1 MADAGTSL
9 DSFPGGLVLLVGD
22 EEFLVNRAIEQVTAE
37 RRRHDPEAD
46 VVDRFGA
53 ELVAAELYEMLSP
66 SLFGGGR
73 TIVVRNCQDVLSAMT
88 GPLTSFFADPGQDMT
103 LVIHHAGGGKGRAIL
118 EAARRVAGTVIP
130 CARIT
135 RAAEREQFVRAEVKG
150 HKATI
155 RADAVAAL
163 IDAVGTDLRELSAV
177 CAQLSSDSGGKID
190 VDIVTDFHR
199 GRANTSGFTVADSA
213 MAGRTGE
220 ALENLRWALSLGVH
234 PVLIADALA
243 DGVRSVAR
251 VASARRASPAALAGE
266 LGMAPWKIER
276 AQKVARGWTAPRLE
290 AAIAAVAKLNA
301 DVKGAAADPDFA
313 LEQVIRQLTAAG
325 STPG

>member
-1 MADAGTSL
+1 
-9 DSFPGGLVLLVGD
+9 
-22 EEFLVNRAIEQVTAE
+22 
-37 RRRHDPEAD
+37 
-46 VVDRFGA
+46 
-53 ELVAAELYEMLSP
+53 
-66 SLFGGGR
+66 
-73 TIVVRNCQDVLSAMT
+73 MT

-103 LVIHHAGGGKGRAIL
+103 LVIQHAGGGKGRAIL
-118 EAARRVAGTVIP
+118 EAARRVAGTVIS

-190 VDIVTDFHR
+190 VDIVTAFHR

-213 MAGRTGE
+213 MAGRTAE

-325 STPG
+325 SPSG